1 MGKVEYDVARL
12 GQRLRKARKASQVSL
27 RTLAA
32 QVGIS
37 PSGLSQIENGKAQP
51 SVSTLRAL
59 ATELKVSLD
68 ELLRDGSPRVEG
80 SDGEESG
87 DELVVRRGERRSLD
101 LATGVRW
108 ESLTARS
115 DPLMDFLHV
124 TYEPGASSL
133 APGQFL
139 TFAGRQYGLLLAG
152 QLEVTVGNNTYTLG
166 PGDSIA
172 FRSTDAHLIRNAGR
186 REARAVWILV
196 RRDQ

>member
-1 MGKVEYDVARL
+1 MGKVEYDVVRL
-12 GQRLRKARKASQVSL
+12 GRRLRKARMASQVSL

-51 SVSTLRAL
+51 SVPTLRAL
-59 ATELKVSLD
+59 AAELNVSLD
-68 ELLRDGSPRVEG
+68 ELLRDGRGRVHEAD
-80 SDGEESG
+80 SEAPG
-87 DELVVRRGERRSLD
+87 DQLVVRRGERRALE

-108 ESLTARS
+108 ESLTAQS

-152 QLEVTVGNNTYTLG
+152 QLEVTVGDNTYTLG

-172 FRSTDAHLIRNAGR
+172 FSSTDAHLIRNVSR

-196 RRDQ
+196 RREA